1 MPPYGGKLQTISENM
16 SKMKRIELLMN
27 ILYYCNYM
35 IFYKVQKGMDW
46 LIFSILDNTCTR
58 AFCKSNGYWKYV
70 NSVKQMYNKSMWFS
84 ENKKKPPVNILSMAD
99 TGIILFICI
108 NSFTILIILLT
119 ILDAIALKT
128 GIGVYDFFNNK
139 MVLGLLIIIL
149 CIMIYFTYHVFID
162 KNDKY
167 VSYFKKFRKQKI
179 WKLFIWYI
187 LSYSISI
194 ACFFITLRFTLTE

>member
-1 MPPYGGKLQTISENM
+1 MRSRKQLNAVPYQTISENM

-70 NSVKQMYNKSMWFS
+70 NSVKQMYNKSMWYS
-84 ENKKKPPVNILSMAD
+84 ENKKKPPVNILIMAD
-99 TGIILFICI
+99 TGIIFFIGINLFTML
-108 NSFTILIILLT
+108 NVMEIIT
-119 ILDAIALKT
+119 D
-128 GIGVYDFFNNK
+128 IGEYDFFNNEI
-139 MVLGLLIIIL
+139 VLGLGCIIYCLIIG
-149 CIMIYFTYHVFID
+149 FTHKVFID
-162 KNDKY
+162 RNDKY
-167 VSYFKKFRKQKI
+167 VSYFKKFKKQKF

-187 LSYSISI
+187 LSYSMSI
-194 ACFFITLRFTLTE
+194 ACFL

>member
-1 MPPYGGKLQTISENM
+1 
-16 SKMKRIELLMN
+16 MKRIELLMN

-70 NSVKQMYNKSMWFS
+70 NNVKQMYNKSMWYS
-84 ENKKKPPVNILSMAD
+84 ENKKKLPVNILIMAD
-99 TGIILFICI
+99 TGIIFFIGINLFTML
-108 NSFTILIILLT
+108 NVMEIIT
-119 ILDAIALKT
+119 D
-128 GIGVYDFFNNK
+128 IGEYDFFNNEI
-139 MVLGLLIIIL
+139 VLGLGCIIYCLIIG
-149 CIMIYFTYHVFID
+149 FTHKVFID
-162 KNDKY
+162 RNDKY
-167 VSYFKKFRKQKI
+167 VSYFKKFKKQKF

-187 LSYSISI
+187 LSYSMSI

>member
-1 MPPYGGKLQTISENM
+1 MFFNM
-16 SKMKRIELLMN
+16 
-27 ILYYCNYM
+27 LYYCNYM
-35 IFYKVQKGMDW
+35 IFHKVQKGIDW
-46 LIFSILDNTCTR
+46 LLLSILDNTCTR
-58 AFCKSNGYWKYV
+58 KFCKSNGYWEYV
-70 NSVKQMYNKSMWFS
+70 NSVKQIYNKLMWSS
-84 ENKKKPPVNILSMAD
+84 ENKKRPPFKILTMAD

-167 VSYFKKFRKQKI
+167 VSYFKKFRKQKF

-187 LSYSISI
+187 LSYSMSI
-194 ACFFITLRFTLTE
+194 VCLCITLRFILTK